1 MHSLYEI
8 YPNVRL
14 HCYLT
19 SKILELICDIV
30 LQPKIHDFI
39 KAKQTEYFET
49 YGAQES
55 GQEVLTDMLKKIQ
68 HLRTRFDFYVVEIK
82 AKIICM

>member
-1 MHSLYEI
+1 
-8 YPNVRL
+8 
-14 HCYLT
+14 
-19 SKILELICDIV
+19 

-55 GQEVLTDMLKKIQ
+55 GQEALTDMLKKIQ
-68 HLRTRFDFYVVEIK
+68 HLRTSFDFYVVEIK
-82 AKIICM
+82 AKIICMQFKFFQRDELIIHKKAK